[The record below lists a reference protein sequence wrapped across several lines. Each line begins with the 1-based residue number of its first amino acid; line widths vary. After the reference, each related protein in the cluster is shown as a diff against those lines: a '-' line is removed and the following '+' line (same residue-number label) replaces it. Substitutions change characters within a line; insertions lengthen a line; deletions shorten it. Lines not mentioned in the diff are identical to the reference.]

1 MKKMVASKTGHSL
14 FVKSVS
20 REELPKGLYAAE
32 NYKTFY
38 VVKNF
43 DDNGV
48 TFMYLAKGH
57 KDAPGQVVAW
67 YAKSKAFW
75 SSFGKSIESAIA
87 GAQEDAWMYA

>member
-20 REELPKGLYAAE
+20 REELPEGLFAADQ
-32 NYKTFY
+32 YKTFY

-48 TFMYLAKGH
+48 VFMYLGRGH
-57 KDAPGQVVAW
+57 AGAPGQIVAW
-67 YAKSKAFW
+67 YAKSKQMW
-75 SSFGKSIESAIA
+75 SSYGKTIEHAIA
-87 GAQEDAWMYA
+87 GAQEDAWLYA